1 MVEIDRLISDM
12 RFFLNK
18 KFNKGFT
25 LIELLVAISVFV
37 ILFIVIL
44 AIFTEGIRQQRI
56 AFATQILLDQTSY
69 ALELMS
75 RTLRMAGNKEGCPL
89 ELTDNG
95 KGIQFTNSIDNGLCQ
110 AFFVKDN
117 KLKYNINK
125 GGDNQIFDLT
135 SDKIKINSFNFS
147 IQKKGGNYNL
157 AQPRITMF
165 FDVQTNQD
173 PLVRIK
179 VQTTVSQRNLN
190 VP

>member
-1 MVEIDRLISDM
+1 M

-75 RTLRMAGNKEGCPL
+75 RTLRMAGNKEGCHL
-89 ELTDNG
+89 ELTDN
-95 KGIQFTNSIDNGLCQ
+95 GIQFTNSIDNGLCQ
-110 AFFVKDN
+110 AFFVQDH
-117 KLKYNINK
+117 KLKYNINTK
-125 GGDNQIFDLT
+125 DNNQIFDLT
-135 SDKIKINSFNFS
+135 SDKIKINYFKFS
-147 IQKKGGNYNL
+147 IQKQRDNYNL

-190 VP
+190 VQ